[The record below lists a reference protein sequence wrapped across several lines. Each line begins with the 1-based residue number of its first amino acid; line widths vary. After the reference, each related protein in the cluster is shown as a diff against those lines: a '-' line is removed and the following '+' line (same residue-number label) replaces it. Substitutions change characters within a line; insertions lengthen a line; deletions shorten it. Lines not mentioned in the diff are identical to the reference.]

1 MGVNVFFRLFF
12 RYYDAPYGC
21 STNDSWIWYAEY
33 IGDCHCVNTVFALS
47 MILLIA
53 VLVEIGMTLAWGP
66 LSRFPQGAAGGEG
79 NVVIVSPERLQQGSL
94 YPQMQ
99 LHQQPILMGHPNQG
113 YRIDEGVQPPTTL
126 PTVRDPSTAASTAFP
141 TTTASSAAGSTE
153 FYSASTVGTNT
164 PPLSKLNRY
173 FFVISTSV
181 LHFLSVVGF
190 IFCPSSPTVCSHVY
204 FGFFLLCP
212 LHLQL
217 LSSLFFL
224 LLSSCLAPANPPPPP
239 PIPFLN

>member
-21 STNDSWIWYAEY
+21 STNDSWIWYPEY

-99 LHQQPILMGHPNQG
+99 LHQQPILIGHPNQG

-126 PTVRDPSTAASTAFP
+126 PTVRDPSTAASTAFS

-153 FYSASTVGTNT
+153 FYSASTFN
-164 PPLSKLNRY
+164 
-173 FFVISTSV
+173 
-181 LHFLSVVGF
+181 
-190 IFCPSSPTVCSHVY
+190 SPWVQIRLRCQS
-204 FGFFLLCP
+204 
-212 LHLQL
+212 
-217 LSSLFFL
+217 
-224 LLSSCLAPANPPPPP
+224 
-239 PIPFLN
+239 